1 MQKRSRI
8 YFCIKN
14 MESAN
19 NDKTVLVTGGSG
31 FIASYCMIALL
42 NKGYKVKASLRSL
55 NRIADVKQMLTTGG
69 ISNFDNLSF
78 VEAELSQENGWKEA
92 AQGCTYVIHPA
103 SPTPNPNA
111 RHEDEFILPAVN
123 GVLFVLRA
131 AKAAGVQRVVLTSA
145 FGAVCYG
152 TDKKTPY
159 TEEDWSDLSQDLPAY
174 QKSKTMSEKAAWSYV
189 NGEGKG
195 LELAV
200 VNPAGVLGPVLGA
213 DYSHSIQAIHQML
226 AGRLKG
232 LPKFRFGYVD
242 VRDVADLHIKAMV
255 DPAASGERFL
265 AVAGEAISMLDIA
278 NILHSEFGDKAV
290 KVPRK
295 EIPSWLIRLIALFNP
310 NIKLIVPH
318 LGLVKEAS
326 HGKATRVLNW
336 HPRSNRE
343 AVTATAESLM
353 RLVNITPNI

>member
-1 MQKRSRI
+1 
-8 YFCIKN
+8 
-14 MESAN
+14 METAN
-19 NDKTVLVTGGSG
+19 NGKMVLVTGGSG
-31 FIASYCMIALL
+31 FIASYCIIALL

-55 NRIADVKQMLTTGG
+55 KRIADVKQMLTNGG
-69 ISNFDNLSF
+69 ISDFDNLSF
-78 VEAELSQENGWKEA
+78 VEADLSHENGWKEA
-92 AQGCTYVIHPA
+92 VQGCTYVIHPA
-103 SPTPNPNA
+103 SPTPNFNA
-111 RHEDEFILPAVN
+111 RHEDEFIVPAVN

-152 TDKKTPY
+152 TNKKAPY
-159 TEEDWSDLSQDLPAY
+159 TEEDWSDLSQNLPAY
-174 QKSKTMSEKAAWSYV
+174 QKSKTLSEKAAWDYV

-200 VNPAGVLGPVLGA
+200 VNPVGVLGPVLGA
-213 DYSHSIQAIHQML
+213 DYSHSIQMISQML
-226 AGRLKG
+226 KGQLKG
-232 LPKFRFGYVD
+232 LPRIRCGYVD
-242 VRDVADLHIKAMV
+242 VRDVADLHVKAMI

-278 NILHSEFGDKAV
+278 DMLHSGFGDKAV

-310 NIKLIVPH
+310 NVKLVVPL

-326 HGKATRVLNW
+326 HKKASLLLNW
-336 HPRSNRE
+336 HPRSNKE
-343 AVTATAESLM
+343 AVGATAESLISLG
-353 RLVNITPNI
+353 LVK